1 MGDKGGNTRGEKG
14 HLLRVLGVAFGLA
27 AVVGSMVGQGILRTP
42 GMVAGAVPSPAMM
55 TLCWLLGGLFAAA
68 GAFAYIEMGA
78 AMPSAG
84 GPSDY
89 AVRAFGKL
97 GGAMTGW
104 ALFVA
109 MIASAAGVNFV
120 LGEFV
125 VRLGVLTGVPPAI
138 PALAAL
144 ALFGLVNLSGTKTSG
159 NTQIVFSAV
168 KGAVLVAIM
177 VALFMHRGE
186 PGGGSSAP
194 LSTAEAVAA
203 PMTLAGFAFAM
214 RLIVSTYNGWQD
226 IALYCEELERP
237 ERALPRSLFGGL
249 AAVTALYVLF
259 NLALLNVLTPAQM
272 AQSDLPAADA
282 IAVLIGPAAGTALT
296 IFGVFSVAAI
306 TSLMVMSTTRI
317 AFSLARAGLLPA
329 PLAQVAPNGTPRKA
343 LALVVLLMAG
353 FIATGT
359 YNSLSSTAT
368 SLYQVI
374 VVIVLLAAISLRR
387 TAPDMHRPYRM
398 PWFPLTMTVALAV
411 NGGLLVAFIYDDP
424 FNALLGVGI
433 VAAMTLGWFL
443 LRGRRA

>member
-1 MGDKGGNTRGEKG
+1 MPNTGGDKRSEKG

-42 GMVAGAVPSPAMM
+42 GMVASAVPSPVMM

-89 AVRAFGKL
+89 AERAFGKL
-97 GGAMTGW
+97 AGEITGW

-120 LGEFV
+120 IGEFV
-125 VRLGVLTGVPPAI
+125 VRLGVLPGLPPFV
-138 PALAAL
+138 PALVAL
-144 ALFGLVNLSGTKTSG
+144 ALFALVNLSGTKVSG
-159 NTQIVFSAV
+159 STQIVFSAV

-186 PGGGSSAP
+186 AGEPVVAPVSAAGP
-194 LSTAEAVAA
+194 LS
-203 PMTLAGFAFAM
+203 LAGFAFAM

-272 AQSDLPAADA
+272 AKSDLPAADA
-282 IAVLIGPAAGTALT
+282 IAVLIGKVAGTALT

-317 AFSLARAGLLPA
+317 AFSLARAGLLPT
-329 PLAQVAPNGTPRKA
+329 PLAQVALNGTPRKA

-368 SLYQVI
+368 ALYQVI

-387 TAPDMHRPYRM
+387 SAPNLPRPYRM

-424 FNALLGVGI
+424 FNALLGVAI

-443 LRGRRA
+443 VRDRRA